1 MGKDSA
7 FYKDKSKIQ
16 KLKLRE
22 LQSQLPK
29 PALDFIYSKEQN
41 AQTSTLISYCYDLM
55 TFFRF
60 YADSNP
66 SIADTDIKKIDYNA
80 LNKITPDDIEEYKRF
95 LELNTEGEIHEN
107 GKKAIA
113 RKLSP
118 LRGMYK
124 YLLVRKHILKDPT
137 QLVDMPR
144 IKKDKNIV
152 RMNNYEVQAILEV
165 IDRGNGFKTEHQRK
179 YNLRTRGRDLAIL
192 TLMLN
197 TGIRVSEC
205 NGLDLNDIDFNI
217 NSLTIVRKGGG
228 QDIIYFNDE
237 VAAVIKEY
245 VNGERDNIN
254 PREGHE
260 AALFYSL
267 RGNRIS
273 VDAIENL
280 VKKYAKMVVQ
290 NKKITPHKLRSTYGT
305 ALYRETGDIR
315 LVADVLGHENIN
327 TTIDYYAAIEDEHK
341 RQARNAVDFSRKDQ
355 EGEKNYGTIR
365 KWKLRGQN

>member
-7 FYKDKSKIQ
+7 FYKDKSKNQ

-22 LQSQLPK
+22 LEAQLPK
-29 PALDFIYSKEQN
+29 PALDYIHSKEQN
-41 AQTSTLISYCYDLM
+41 AQTSSLISYCYDLL

-60 YADSNP
+60 LADSNP
-66 SIADTDIKKIDYNA
+66 IIAGKDLKSINYDI
-80 LNKITPDDIEEYKRF
+80 LNRITADDIEEYKRY
-95 LELNTEGEIHEN
+95 LELNTVGEQHEN

-124 YLLVRKHILKDPT
+124 YLLVREYVSKDPT
-137 QLVDMPR
+137 QLVDLPR

-152 RMNNYEVQAILEV
+152 RMNNYEVQAILAA
-165 IDRGNGFKTEHQRK
+165 IDNGNAFTSERQRK
-179 YNLRTRGRDLAIL
+179 YNQKTRGRDLAIL

-205 NGLDLNDIDFNI
+205 NGLDLSDVDFKV
-217 NSLTIVRKGGG
+217 NSLTIVRKGGA

-237 VAAVIKEY
+237 VASVLKDYI
-245 VNGERDNIN
+245 NGEREYIN
-254 PREGHE
+254 PREGNE
-260 AALFYSL
+260 SALFYSL
-267 RGNRIS
+267 QGRRIS

-280 VKKYAKMVVQ
+280 VKKYARMVVP

-341 RQARNAVDFSRKDQ
+341 RLARNAVDFSRKDV
-355 EGEKNYGTIR
+355 
-365 KWKLRGQN
+365 